1 MTPWKNPPLVMSGL
15 ALGILS
21 LGNLLAT
28 YFPLFGYLG
37 LSASLFI
44 YGILLAGIIRN
55 PHETKMQLRQPL
67 IASVFPTFFMTGM
80 LLASLYL
87 KATGGQW
94 LGYLAWWLFFLG
106 NFVLIVYYQYRFV
119 FPFSW
124 DNVFPSWSVLFVG
137 IAMAALTSPASKQFL
152 LGQVVFWVCLSL
164 TGVILPFM
172 ATKAYRIGLADAAM
186 PNISTFCAPLSL
198 LSASYLAAFSKP
210 QEGMVLFLLISSQVL
225 YAFVVLQLPRLL
237 NRPFNPGFS
246 AFTFPFVISAT
257 SLKMALTFLGW
268 TDWIW
273 QGLLFAEVVL
283 ATALV
288 SYVYGAY
295 LNFLFGCKKNR

>member
-15 ALGILS
+15 ALGTLS

-106 NFVLIVYYQYRFV
+106 NLVLIVYYQYRFV

-137 IAMAALTSPASKQFL
+137 IAS
-152 LGQVVFWVCLSL
+152 
-164 TGVILPFM
+164 
-172 ATKAYRIGLADAAM
+172 
-186 PNISTFCAPLSL
+186 ST
-198 LSASYLAAFSKP
+198 
-210 QEGMVLFLLISSQVL
+210 
-225 YAFVVLQLPRLL
+225 
-237 NRPFNPGFS
+237 
-246 AFTFPFVISAT
+246 
-257 SLKMALTFLGW
+257 
-268 TDWIW
+268 D
-273 QGLLFAEVVL
+273 
-283 ATALV
+283 V
-288 SYVYGAY
+288 S
-295 LNFLFGCKKNR
+295 C